1 MRHRTVCLFAL
12 LIILLA
18 AAACSGPNA
27 PAEAAGSAA
36 GLPLVIRN
44 GTIIDGTGAEPIPD
58 GIVIVEGE
66 RIVAVGRDADIAVP
80 SEAQVIDAEGGTI
93 LPGIIDSHVHTTW
106 SPEVRRRFLE
116 VGVTSVCDL
125 GSPIEHMGDFE
136 EDTWNGGPVA
146 RGFRAGPIVTAPG
159 GLPDAVLH
167 EGLNYEVG
175 TSEEA
180 RRGVADLVGR
190 GADVIKVYLQRTADN
205 KPYPMLDEAVLKAI
219 VEEAHARDVIVR
231 AHVTKLDLLPIALD
245 CGVDV
250 VEHVPKPD
258 LSDEGIMRELQGSDN
273 PLADL
278 FNLIVVAE
286 YDTLL
291 PRMAGQ
297 RVVMVPTLARGL
309 GRWYGS
315 EEATPGQR
323 VLADGAVE
331 IVRRFH
337 SAGGVIALG
346 TDYNSGGEGLRPDM
360 FLREIQLLHAAG
372 LTPMEVIEAA
382 TKHAARVC
390 GHGDNLGTIEVGKLA
405 DILIVDGDPVADLGA
420 LERVV
425 LVVKGGKL
433 AYGIPEEE

>member
-1 MRHRTVCLFAL
+1 MNRQSLRLMMIIAL
-12 LIILLA
+12 LLA

-27 PAEAAGSAA
+27 PAEAAGLGSV
-36 GLPLVIRN
+36 LVIRN
-44 GTIIDGTGAEPIPD
+44 GTLIDGTGAESMAN
-58 GIVIVEGE
+58 GMVIIQGE
-66 RIVAVGRDADIAVP
+66 HIITVGREADIAVP
-80 SEAQVIDAEGGTI
+80 AEAQIIDAGGGTI
-93 LPGIIDSHVHTTW
+93 LPGLIDSHVHETW
-106 SPEVRRRFLE
+106 GPAVRRQFLE
-116 VGVTSVCDL
+116 LGVTSVCDL
-125 GSPIEHMGDFE
+125 GSPIERMDDFE
-136 EDTWNGGPVA
+136 QDTWNGNPVA

-167 EGLNYEVG
+167 EDLNYEVG
-175 TSEEA
+175 TPKEA

-190 GADVIKVYLQRTADN
+190 GADVIKVYLEERADN
-205 KPYPMLDEAVLKAI
+205 QPYPMLSEAVLKAT
-219 VEEAHARDVIVR
+219 VDKAHARNVIVR
-231 AHVTKLDLLPIALD
+231 AHVTKLDLLPMALD

-258 LSDEGIMRELQGSDN
+258 LSEEGIMRDLQGSDD

-278 FNLIVVAE
+278 FHLIIVAE

-297 RVVMVPTLARGL
+297 GVVMVPTLARGL

-315 EEATPGQR
+315 QEATPGQR
-323 VLADGAVE
+323 VLADSVLE

-346 TDYNSGGEGLRPDM
+346 TDYNRGGEGLQPDM
-360 FLREIQLLHAAG
+360 FLREIQLLHAAS

-382 TKHAARVC
+382 TKRAARVC
-390 GHGDNLGTIEVGKLA
+390 GHGEDLGTIEVGKLA

-425 LVVKGGKL
+425 IVVKGGKV
-433 AYGIPEEE
+433 AYGNPEKE

>member
-1 MRHRTVCLFAL
+1 LFAL
-12 LIILLA
+12 LVTLLA
-18 AAACSGPNA
+18 AVACSGPDA

-36 GLPLVIRN
+36 GRPLIICN
-44 GTIIDGTGAEPIPD
+44 GTLIDGTGAEPISD
-58 GIVIVEGE
+58 GVVIIEGE
-66 RIVAVGRDADIAVP
+66 RIVAVGRDAEIAIP

-93 LPGIIDSHVHTTW
+93 LPGMIDSHVHTTW
-106 SPEVRRRFLE
+106 SPEVRREFLE
-116 VGVTSVCDL
+116 LGVTSVCDL
-125 GSPIEHMGDFE
+125 GSPIERMDDFE
-136 EDTWNGGPVA
+136 QDTWKGKPVA

-167 EGLNYEVG
+167 ADLNYEVG

-190 GADVIKVYLQRTADN
+190 GADVIKVYLQETVDDQS
-205 KPYPMLDEAVLKAI
+205 YPMLSEAVLKAI
-219 VEEAHARDVIVR
+219 VEQAHARDVIVR

-258 LSDEGIMRELQGSDN
+258 LSEDGIMRELQGSDD

-278 FNLIVVAE
+278 FHLMVVAE

-297 RVVMVPTLARGL
+297 GVVMAPTLTIGL

-315 EEATPGQR
+315 QEATPGQR

-346 TDYNSGGEGLRPDM
+346 TDYNPSAEGLRPDM

-390 GHGDNLGTIEVGKLA
+390 GHGEDLGTIEVGKLA
-405 DILIVDGDPVADLGA
+405 DIIIVAGDPVTDLGS
-420 LERVV
+420 LESVV
-425 LVVKGGKL
+425 TVVKGGK
-433 AYGIPEEE
+433 AVY